1 MDLFGNEDPEEYV
14 ARRQRELA
22 ERQRAAAKEREG
34 VSFHSHEELK
44 AAITSCE
51 RCRLRREGGLGPV
64 LSTGPSDSPLMI
76 VGEGPGG
83 VEDDYGGPLVG
94 PSGQLLDKA
103 LASVGITRDHV
114 YVTNIVKCRPRGNRT
129 PTMEEGHFCGAIWLM
144 QEIQLVQPKVIIG
157 LGKVA
162 LRFFLGREAGII
174 RSRGHWIDYHGIP
187 VMPTFHPAYLL
198 RQTGRGLVEAK
209 WQVYYDLKVAKERAE
224 AACPDWTWKSE
235 TPPNLLEMLADER
248 EKRHRNMSM

>member
-1 MDLFGNEDPEEYV
+1 MDLFGHEDPEEYA
-14 ARRQRELA
+14 ARRHRELY
-22 ERQRAAAKEREG
+22 EETEKITYP
-34 VSFHSHEELK
+34 SHEALAE
-44 AAITSCE
+44 AIRSCS
-51 RCRLRREGGLGPV
+51 RCPLRKEGGLGPV

-103 LASVGITRDHV
+103 LLSVGITRDHV

-129 PTMEEGHFCGAIWLM
+129 PTMEEGRFCGSIWLAA
-144 QEIQLVQPKVIIG
+144 EIALVKPKVIVG

-198 RQTGRGLVEAK
+198 RQSGRSLVDAK
-209 WQVYYDLKVAKERAE
+209 WQVYYDLLAAKEK
-224 AACPDWTWKSE
+224 AAALSPQWVWKSE
-235 TPPNLLEMLADER
+235 TMPNLLENLTEER
-248 EKRHRNMSM
+248 KRRHEGNHMSSLQ

>member
-1 MDLFGNEDPEEYV
+1 MDLFGHEDPEEYIV
-14 ARRQRELA
+14 RRRQEM
-22 ERQRAAAKEREG
+22 ERPAGFATHEALKE
-34 VSFHSHEELK
+34 
-44 AAITSCE
+44 AITSCS
-51 RCRLRREGGLGPV
+51 RCPLRREGGLGPV
-64 LSTGPSDSPLMI
+64 LSTGPADAPLMI

-83 VEDDYGGPLVG
+83 VEDDYGGPLIG

-129 PTMEEGHFCGAIWLM
+129 PTMDEGHFCGNIWLL
-144 QEIQLVQPKVIIG
+144 QEIALARPAVIIG

-174 RSRGHWIDYHGIP
+174 RSRGHWIDFHGIP

-198 RQTGRGLVEAK
+198 RQSGRALVDAK
-209 WQVYYDLKVAKERAE
+209 WQVYYDLKAAKERA
-224 AACPDWTWKSE
+224 ASLRPDWVWKSD
-235 TPPNLLEMLADER
+235 TPPNLLEELSAER
-248 EKRHRNMSM
+248 AKRHSHG

>member
-1 MDLFGNEDPEEYV
+1 MIPLDLFGHEDPEEY
-14 ARRQRELA
+14 AERRRRELSGA
-22 ERQRAAAKEREG
+22 GVMTYASHEALAAAIR
-34 VSFHSHEELK
+34 
-44 AAITSCE
+44 SCS
-51 RCRLRREGGLGPV
+51 RCPLRREGGLGPV
-64 LSTGPSDSPLMI
+64 LSTGPSDAPLMI

-103 LASVGITRDHV
+103 LLSVGITRDHV

-129 PTMEEGHFCGAIWLM
+129 PTMEEGRFCGSIWLAS
-144 QEIQLVQPKVIIG
+144 EIALVKPKVIVG

-198 RQTGRGLVEAK
+198 RQSGRGLVDAK
-209 WQVYYDLKVAKERAE
+209 WQVYYDLLAAKEK
-224 AACPDWTWKSE
+224 AAALSPDWIWKSD
-235 TPPNLLEMLADER
+235 TMPNLLESLTEER
-248 EKRHRNMSM
+248 KRRHEGNHIS